1 MASRSGGGRAWSPG
15 GADGDQAGEGG
26 ERAVAER
33 ELEEAQRARELAGD
47 EVGDRRS
54 AVGDEVD
61 GRQQPGALCGAAL
74 VSRARML
81 PAKATPCAVPAMA
94 PARMKSMMAP
104 ECTAI
109 SSTPTASVKTVMPA
123 RCAVAADVRP
133 ANGAPIAP
141 GAMNDAK

>member
-26 ERAVAER
+26 ERAVTER

-61 GRQQPGALCGAAL
+61 GRQQPGALCGDGAGEQGAHAAGEGDAL
-74 VSRARML
+74 R
-81 PAKATPCAVPAMA
+81 
-94 PARMKSMMAP
+94 
-104 ECTAI
+104 
-109 SSTPTASVKTVMPA
+109 
-123 RCAVAADVRP
+123 
-133 ANGAPIAP
+133 GAGD
-141 GAMNDAK
+141 GAGEDEEH